1 MSESQTDLRHMD
13 AGEYVLGVLSDSER
27 RSFEAR
33 MAQDPELAKAVQ
45 EWTDQFATM
54 SSRIDAPPA
63 PVSVWG
69 RINQSVQQELSP
81 SQGLKKAWWPVLW
94 KGWAVAATVALVGVS
109 SQLFTAHAPAAR
121 YVAILKNPQPGV
133 SAGQG
138 EWLVEAQANGTVALY
153 QIGSLP
159 LQTPPQEQGKSLQFW
174 TKEPGAKKPTSLGL
188 VELGKPLVLPTSAL
202 PALMDQ
208 QLFEVTLE
216 PRNGSPY
223 DKPSGP
229 ILLVGRAVAL
239 NQN

>member
-1 MSESQTDLRHMD
+1 MSESQTDLKHMD

-27 RSFEAR
+27 RDFEAR
-33 MAQDPELAKAVQ
+33 MAQDPALTRAVQ
-45 EWTDQFATM
+45 DWTDHFATL
-54 SSRIDAPPA
+54 STRIDAPPA
-63 PVSVWG
+63 PGGVWR
-69 RINQSVQQELSP
+69 RISSSLDTEGNKSSIGSSRWLST
-81 SQGLKKAWWPVLW
+81 LW
-94 KGWAVAATVALVGVS
+94 KGWAVGATVALVGVS
-109 SQLFTAHAPAAR
+109 SQLFSVHSPAAR
-121 YVAILKNPQPGV
+121 YVAILKNPQPG
-133 SAGQG
+133 GNLDQG

-153 QIGSLP
+153 QIGRLP

-174 TKEPGAKKPTSLGL
+174 TKEPGAKGPTSLGL
-188 VELGKPLVLPTSAL
+188 VELGKPLVLPASAL

-229 ILLVGRAVAL
+229 VLLVGRAVAL